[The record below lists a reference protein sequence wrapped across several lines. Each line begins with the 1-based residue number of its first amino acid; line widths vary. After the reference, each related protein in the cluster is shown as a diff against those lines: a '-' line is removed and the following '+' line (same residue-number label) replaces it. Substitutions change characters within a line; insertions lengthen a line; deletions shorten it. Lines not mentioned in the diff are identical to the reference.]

1 MHAFL
6 GQACA
11 VDVADKHGSA
21 CLTLEIAD
29 SAAYR
34 VDGQA
39 QLFGGGAEA
48 AAAGHFQ
55 ENTVYTAQDIR
66 FTTKGNALYAT
77 TLGTPTTA
85 VRIQS
90 LGRKVGLETRPV
102 KAVALLGSK
111 APLRWEQTDDALVI
125 QLPASLPSKI
135 ASSFQIRF

>member
-1 MHAFL
+1 MQFL
-6 GQACA
+6 QEMAEWMSVNGDAIYGTRPWK
-11 VDVADKHGSA
+11 V
-21 CLTLEIAD
+21 
-29 SAAYR
+29 
-34 VDGQA
+34 
-39 QLFGGGAEA
+39 FGEGPTK

-55 ENTVYTAQDIR
+55 EDTAYTPQDIR

-90 LGRKVGLETRPV
+90 LGRKAGLETRPV